1 MGNRAEGKQAEKER
15 GGRWQKSTRRKTKK
29 IKEKARRKAREN
41 RGRQGKMREKAR
53 ERRSGVEKRAAGRKM
68 KAKAKAP
75 EKEMG
80 KGEARIQANG
90 ARQQGKWKERESMGK
105 RGTKAQGEG

>member
-1 MGNRAEGKQAEKER
+1 MKE
-15 GGRWQKSTRRKTKK
+15 
-29 IKEKARRKAREN
+29 
-41 RGRQGKMREKAR
+41 
-53 ERRSGVEKRAAGRKM
+53 
-68 KAKAKAP
+68 KAKAP

-105 RGTKAQGEG
+105 GEESAGGEKEERGTR